1 LSTPLP
7 GPPNAFTGD
16 VSVMY
21 RIAGSNTK
29 LRAHIGSAYRAP
41 SLYERYGTGFFGGA
55 FIPYGDPRLSPERSL
70 GGDAGVDQYLGRRR
84 VRLSA
89 TYFYTHLRSVI
100 GFDFTGLINRTTDP
114 FGRSS
119 GYFNTSGG
127 LARGVELESEAALW
141 KGFQM
146 RGSYTHTR
154 TLERR
159 MIALGTLRTP
169 RIFAHTFTFSGSQT
183 WRRLTF
189 TANFLGSTEFLGVIS
204 GRAVAWPGP
213 KRLDATA
220 SYTLRGG
227 ERLKPELF
235 TRVENLLGQNYYEDG
250 FRTPG
255 RWVVGGLRLSF

>member
-1 LSTPLP
+1 VAAS
-7 GPPNAFTGD
+7 
-16 VSVMY
+16 
-21 RIAGSNTK
+21 TK
-29 LRAHIGSAYRAP
+29 LRAHVGSAYRAP
-41 SLYERYGTGFFGGA
+41 SLYERFGTGFFGGA

-70 GGDAGVDQYLGRRR
+70 GGDAGIDHYLGDRR
-84 VRLSA
+84 VRVSA

-119 GYFNTSGG
+119 GYFNTAGG
-127 LARGVELESEAALW
+127 LARGVELEGEAKAW
-141 KGFQM
+141 KGFQI

-159 MIALGTLRTP
+159 QVALGTLRTP
-169 RIFAHTFTFSGSQT
+169 RIFAHTFAFSGSQT

-189 TANFLGSTEFLGVIS
+189 TGNFFGAPEFLGVIS

-220 SYTLRGG
+220 SYQLRRG
-227 ERLKPELF
+227 ERLRPELF
-235 TRVENLLGQNYYEDG
+235 TRVENLLGQTYFEDG

-255 RWVVGGLRLSF
+255 RWMVGGFRLSF